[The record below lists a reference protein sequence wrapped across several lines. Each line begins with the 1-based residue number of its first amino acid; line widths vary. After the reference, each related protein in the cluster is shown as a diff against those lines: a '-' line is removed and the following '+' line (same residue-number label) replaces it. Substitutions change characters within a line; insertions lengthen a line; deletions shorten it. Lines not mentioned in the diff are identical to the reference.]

1 MLTIRFSRIGKRK
14 NPFYRII
21 ISEKQRD
28 THDRYLELLG
38 HYDPRTKEISLKA
51 DRITHWIRM
60 GATLSNSVFNLLVQH
75 KVIQSDTK
83 RKSVAIS
90 GRRKAAIAEKDKAPE
105 VPKAEATAE
114 AETEAPAPE
123 APQS

>member
-38 HYDPRTKEISLKA
+38 HYDPRTKVVSLKA
-51 DRITHWIRM
+51 DRITHWIRT
-60 GATLSNSVFNLLVQH
+60 GATMSNSVFNLLVKH
-75 KVIQSDTK
+75 KVIQSDEK

-90 GRRKAAIAEKDKAPE
+90 KKRKAEIVEKAKQGE
-105 VPKAEATAE
+105 KPKT
-114 AETEAPAPE
+114 ETPAAE

>member
-38 HYDPRTKEISLKA
+38 HYDPRTKEVSLKA
-51 DRITHWIRM
+51 DRIVHWIGK
-60 GATLSNSVFNLLVQH
+60 GATTSNSVFNLLVKH
-75 KVIQSDTK
+75 KIIQSDTK

-90 GRRKAAIAEKDKAPE
+90 KKRASAIAEKNKQNE
-105 VPKAEATAE
+105 KPK
-114 AETEAPAPE
+114 TEAPAAE
-123 APQS
+123 TPQS